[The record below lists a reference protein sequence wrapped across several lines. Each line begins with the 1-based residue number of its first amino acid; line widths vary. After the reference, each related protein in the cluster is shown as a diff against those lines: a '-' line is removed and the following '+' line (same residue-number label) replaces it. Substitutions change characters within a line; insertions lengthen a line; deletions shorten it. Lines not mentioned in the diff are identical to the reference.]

1 MASLRGRFPRPTNA
15 LALAAL
21 EGVPQWTDASNAIA
35 GGFPALASQQ
45 YMAPDGVLPRMRL
58 IACGWLTPGDS
69 FRRPEDGAWWQSP
82 YRYALWP
89 QLATYATLV
98 DQIDPRVRHV
108 MTWDEQVAAGDSGAI
123 SQSLQLTV
131 AELKDVLEAPC
142 PRWIIP
148 PSGGLPVANPEC
160 ARKDRDKLRD
170 ELDKVHPAP
179 SSSSSLWW
187 VLLLVGLAYAVGKK
201 RR

>member
-1 MASLRGRFPRPTNA
+1 MVSLRGRFPRPTNA

-21 EGVPQWTDASNAIA
+21 EGVPQWQDASLAIS
-35 GGFPALASQQ
+35 GGMDALAASQ
-45 YMAPDGVLPRMRL
+45 YMAPDGILPRMRL
-58 IACGWLTPGDS
+58 IACGWLKPGDS

-98 DQIDPRVRHV
+98 DRTGAHSF
-108 MTWDEQVAAGDSGAI
+108 TWDDQVAAGDSGAI

-160 ARKDRDKLRD
+160 ARKDKDKLRD
-170 ELDKVHPAP
+170 EIDKVHPAP
-179 SSSSSLWW
+179 SSSNSLWW